1 MRASLLA
8 GPVLFVL
15 FAAPISQARRRAYV
29 WVPPLVATDAS
40 QAIQNE
46 RANQYH
52 LARLRNLAM
61 VQEFRAEGL
70 LVSVPSRMPYYYLH
84 TVSADYSYLRPWSKL
99 FLDQLSRDY
108 YARFRQPLRITSMLR
123 TVYVQREMTRWN
135 PNAADAVGAD
145 RSSHLTGATLDISK
159 HGMNY
164 RGELWMRQYLVRMER
179 AGYLYAIEEFHEP
192 CFHVMVFPT
201 YRQSPVTHGQYAVEH
216 ARVTTVARHARPVTA
231 LRSATAVRAAFVG
244 PVQKNAT
251 TAPAQTRVPVA
262 AASSAGFTQ
271 MKVPAASAATAP
283 VIGPVQTRALAAPAA
298 PAVPGSVQTKA
309 APPTLAP
316 FVGPVNSKPAAR
328 TSPAPPVA
336 TPTTTAK

>member
-1 MRASLLA
+1 MRASLVA

-15 FAAPISQARRRAYV
+15 LAAPISQARRRAYLY
-29 WVPPLVATDAS
+29 VPPLVATDAS

-61 VQEFRAEGL
+61 VREFSAEGL

-201 YRQSPVTHGQYAVEH
+201 YRQYAV
-216 ARVTTVARHARPVTA
+216 RPSVT
-231 LRSATAVRAAFVG
+231 RAKPTTIVG
-244 PVQKNAT
+244 PMRP
-251 TAPAQTRVPVA
+251 TA
-262 AASSAGFTQ
+262 
-271 MKVPAASAATAP
+271 
-283 VIGPVQTRALAAPAA
+283 
-298 PAVPGSVQTKA
+298 VQTKA
-309 APPTLAP
+309 ATVAAP
-316 FVGPVNSKPAAR
+316 AAQPKPAIIVGPMRPAAPQPKPAVIVGPMRPA
-328 TSPAPPVA
+328 TSTGAQSAPAS
-336 TPTTTAK
+336 K